1 MRVLFPTQH
10 GKFNVDS
17 KHGKKMQQN
26 IYGFSD
32 NLISIGQ
39 IKFSVLLWKY
49 LQFAVNVLSKR
60 LKILDQVK
68 NNFF

>member
-1 MRVLFPTQH
+1 
-10 GKFNVDS
+10 
-17 KHGKKMQQN
+17 MQQN